1 LPRCQHRSYSGPRH
15 ALANVQKEYETLRR
29 EQPDVIMLSTCLMG
43 QTGPLAGFAG
53 YGNLAAALAGFYE
66 LTGWPDRPPA
76 GPFGAYTD
84 YIAPRFNAAAILAAL
99 EHRRRTGEGQH
110 IDLAQAEAA
119 LHFLAPAI
127 LDYTVNGVVAKRDG
141 NRDRELA
148 PHGVYPCAG
157 DDRWIALAARDE
169 RDWRA
174 LCEALGAPTLA
185 ADARFASAAARRA
198 RAGELDALLA
208 GLTVPHPMEALEA
221 RLRAARVPASGVY
234 NSPEAARDPQ
244 LAHRGH
250 FVPVAH
256 PVHGDALVEGPRFR
270 LSRTPGSVPGH
281 APSFGDATQWVLETL
296 LGYDDDRVAA
306 LAIAGARAR
315 RPGPRS

>member
-1 LPRCQHRSYSGPRH
+1 VCESFTPGVLEKLG
-15 ALANVQKEYETLRR
+15 LAYETLRQVKP
-29 EQPDVIMLSTCLMG
+29 ELIMLSTCLMG

-53 YGNLAAALAGFYE
+53 YGNLAAALTGFYE

-84 YIAPRFNAAAILAAL
+84 YIAPRYNAAALLAAL

-110 IDLAQAEAA
+110 IDLSQAEAA

-127 LDYTVNGVVAKRDG
+127 LDYTVNGATPTRDG

-157 DDRWIALAARDE
+157 DDRWLALAARDD

-174 LCEALGAPTLA
+174 LCEVMGEPALAD
-185 ADARFASAAARRA
+185 DARYATASARLARRD
-198 RAGELDALLA
+198 ELDARIAAFTAPL
-208 GLTVPHPMEALEA
+208 ALEELER
-221 RLRAARVPASGVY
+221 RLHAAGVPASGVY

-250 FVPVAH
+250 FVPVPH
-256 PVHGDALVEGPRFR
+256 PTQGEAVVEAPRFR
-270 LSRTPGSVPGH
+270 LSRTPAHVASP
-281 APSFGDATQWVLETL
+281 APTFGDSTQWVLETV
-296 LGYDDDRVAA
+296 LGYDDDRIAQ
-306 LAIAGARAR
+306 LAISGALE
-315 RPGPRS
+315 